1 MVPLRRRL
9 GDAPSSG
16 RRRTRPGILGRAL
29 RSLAAWSC
37 RLALVLLVAGWW
49 AARFAW
55 RLLTRAVRLVAA
67 WALSHPRLTADGTV
81 IALST
86 WALWLVF
93 SPYPPS
99 GSEIRFAHD
108 DDGLTCL
115 ALNIY
120 HEARGEP
127 LEGKIAVAQVVL
139 NRVDHVRFPDEI
151 CAVIKDG
158 GEWPRG
164 FCQFSWW
171 CDGQSDTP
179 RDLKNWEIS
188 KALAE
193 DVFWGRTEDKTA
205 GALWYHADYVSPYWG
220 KVFER
225 GPKIG
230 RHIFY
235 NDNKKRILMASSQ

>member
-9 GDAPSSG
+9 GGAPSSG
-16 RRRTRPGILGRAL
+16 RRKMRPGILGRAL

-37 RLALVLLVAGWW
+37 RLALVLLVAGWR

-55 RLLTRAVRLVAA
+55 RLLTRAVRLIAA
-67 WALSHPRLTADGTV
+67 WALSHPRLTADGSV
-81 IALST
+81 IALSA

-93 SPYPPS
+93 PPYPPS

-171 CDGQSDTP
+171 CDGQSDAP
-179 RDLKNWEIS
+179 GES
-188 KALAE
+188 KAWDESLGLAGE
-193 DVFWGRTEDKTA
+193 ILHGTHADPTR
-205 GALWYHADYVSPYWG
+205 GALWYHALSVAPAWRRDFDQTG
-220 KVFER
+220 R
-225 GPKIG
+225 IG
-230 RHIFY
+230 DHIFY
-235 NDNKKRILMASSQ
+235 RPRRGAN